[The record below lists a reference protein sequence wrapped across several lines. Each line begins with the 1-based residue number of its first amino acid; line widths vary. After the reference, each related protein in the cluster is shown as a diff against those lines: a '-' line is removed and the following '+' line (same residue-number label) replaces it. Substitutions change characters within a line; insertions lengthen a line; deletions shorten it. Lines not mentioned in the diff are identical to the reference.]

1 MHEYDTALKS
11 FLCNGRESL
20 LAITSLT
27 VERWHNVELPAVRN
41 RRVDLLGEAGDGR
54 LIHIELQSTNETGM
68 ALRMLEYCAAVC
80 RQFGRFPAQ
89 IVLYVGE
96 ASMRMP
102 GTLKGPGLAFDCKM
116 VDIRELDGERLL
128 QSDRIEDNVIAVLAK
143 VNNQRDAVKRILRR
157 IAEGDPAERAGA
169 LSGLLILAGLRR
181 LAAEVIEQEA
191 SQMPI
196 LDDIIDH
203 PVLGP
208 RIRRAEEKALERGLR
223 QGLEQGLEQGRE
235 EGRHHG
241 ELAVLLRQV
250 EKRFGS
256 VPPQLRD
263 RLEKMAASEVEAV
276 ALRLLD
282 ARSIDEL

>member
-1 MHEYDTALKS
+1 
-11 FLCNGRESL
+11 
-20 LAITSLT
+20 
-27 VERWHNVELPAVRN
+27 
-41 RRVDLLGEAGDGR
+41 
-54 LIHIELQSTNETGM
+54 
-68 ALRMLEYCAAVC
+68 
-80 RQFGRFPAQ
+80 
-89 IVLYVGE
+89 
-96 ASMRMP
+96 
-102 GTLKGPGLAFDCKM
+102 
-116 VDIRELDGERLL
+116 
-128 QSDRIEDNVIAVLAK
+128 
-143 VNNQRDAVKRILRR
+143 
-157 IAEGDPAERAGA
+157 
-169 LSGLLILAGLRR
+169 
-181 LAAEVIEQEA
+181 
-191 SQMPI
+191 MPI